1 MTRCNMQVIK
11 RDGTRQEY
19 LGSKIEKAVEKAMF
33 ATYMVMEPTMLAEP
47 FQVSLHVW
55 DVIKDLKRDVSI
67 SELEKII
74 YRKLN
79 DDGYSDAAINYIEYK
94 TKRDIARS
102 KHKLTQEFLDKYPDY
117 PEEMD
122 ELSKFVYI
130 RTYSRW
136 LPDKNRRETWKETC
150 ARAINGN
157 CSYLPTADGEPEALF
172 DNMFNLRQRISG
184 RMLWMGGTEA
194 LEKTPLAA
202 YNCSGITMDS
212 IHAFH
217 ELFYLLMVGTGV
229 GCRVL
234 KADIAKLPKFDTTKK
249 LYHVKTPVP
258 KGTTLEHTKVSN
270 YGHSVI
276 ITVGDSK
283 EGWCEALTA
292 YLTTMT
298 DNVTTSISIDY
309 SYIRPQGA
317 PLKTFGGYASGY
329 ASLKEM
335 FEKLHKIIVKEST
348 DGKLRPLNVADMCNI
363 VGQNVVAGGTRRT
376 AELIL
381 FSPDDEEMLHAKEN
395 LDPEHYFRYM
405 SNNSMYL
412 EEKPSHEQ
420 LTKIMKSIK
429 ETAEP
434 GFINVAG
441 AKDRRSDFDIVNPCV
456 TPDTQ
461 ILTKE
466 YGYVRIADCVDEDV
480 TVWNGYD
487 WSVVTPRVTGY
498 DQPMLRITLSNGNE
512 LECTDYHKFVL
523 QGDNRVKACDL
534 TVGDKL
540 EKWDFPVIPQQETI
554 VPTYDDSYIDPYI
567 HGFYAG
573 DGVTNKPLIWL
584 YGDKRKLAKIFED
597 NNCVITE
604 GEDRDTVKLPKQYS
618 KKLVPDVGDTP
629 SDRLRY
635 LAGLL
640 DSDGCVNSED
650 GALAIS
656 SVDKDF
662 LMRVSRMLNT
672 LGCHSTISKMH
683 DAGFKD
689 MPANDGTGTT
699 KEYYCQTCYRLTI
712 SAWYTKQLMDLGLQT
727 YRLELTA
734 NPNRNAS
741 RFITVTNIERIRNC
755 PTVYCFTEPKNHTG
769 IFNGIMTAQCAEI
782 LLPAKAVCNLTN
794 INVSKFID
802 ERGNVMIPQ
811 LKEAC
816 KLSARAC
823 YRLTEPELELDGWS
837 EIHHRDRL
845 IGCSITGWQD
855 AVAGTLSKS
864 DQEALLMLMK
874 MWVNDAANEYA
885 DENHRPR
892 PVLYTTVQPD
902 GTGGLISGC
911 SAGVH
916 YNHSPYYFR
925 RVRISTNSPLYQA
938 VKYLDGWQIDNEVG
952 QGDDGNTKVITF
964 PCKSKST
971 ITKYNVSAI
980 EQLEQYKMMQKF
992 YVDHNTSITVTVKDD
1007 EWDDVVDWLDNN
1019 WKYVVGISFLSLN
1032 QDYYPLMPYEECT
1045 KEQYLELKSKMA
1057 PLDPELVNKYEFELQ
1072 TVGKDFEIDESGE
1085 CEDGHCPVR

>member
-1 MTRCNMQVIK
+1 MRCNMQVIK

-55 DVIKDLKRDVSI
+55 DIVKGLDRDVSI
-67 SELEKII
+67 GELEKII

-94 TKRDIARS
+94 TKRDMARS
-102 KHKLTQEFLDKYPDY
+102 KHKLTKEFLDKYPDY
-117 PEEMD
+117 PDCMD
-122 ELSKFVYI
+122 ELAKFVYI

-136 LPDKNRRETWKETC
+136 LPEANRRETWKETC

-202 YNCSGITMDS
+202 YNCSGIVMDS
-212 IHAFH
+212 INAFH

-234 KADIAKLPKFDTTKK
+234 KEDIAKLPQFDTTKK

-258 KGTTLEHTKVSN
+258 QGTTLEHTKISN

-292 YLTTMT
+292 YLNTMT
-298 DNVTTSISIDY
+298 DNHTKSISIDY

-329 ASLKEM
+329 KSLQEM

-412 EEKPSHEQ
+412 EKKPSRDE
-420 LTKIMKSIK
+420 LAKIMKSIK
-429 ETAEP
+429 ETGEP
-434 GFINVAG
+434 GFINVVG
-441 AKDRRSDFDIVNPCV
+441 AKDRRPDFDIVNP
-456 TPDTQ
+456 
-461 ILTKE
+461 
-466 YGYVRIADCVDEDV
+466 
-480 TVWNGYD
+480 
-487 WSVVTPRVTGY
+487 
-498 DQPMLRITLSNGNE
+498 
-512 LECTDYHKFVL
+512 
-523 QGDNRVKACDL
+523 
-534 TVGDKL
+534 
-540 EKWDFPVIPQQETI
+540 
-554 VPTYDDSYIDPYI
+554 
-567 HGFYAG
+567 
-573 DGVTNKPLIWL
+573 
-584 YGDKRKLAKIFED
+584 
-597 NNCVITE
+597 
-604 GEDRDTVKLPKQYS
+604 
-618 KKLVPDVGDTP
+618 
-629 SDRLRY
+629 
-635 LAGLL
+635 
-640 DSDGCVNSED
+640 
-650 GALAIS
+650 
-656 SVDKDF
+656 
-662 LMRVSRMLNT
+662 
-672 LGCHSTISKMH
+672 
-683 DAGFKD
+683 
-689 MPANDGTGTT
+689 
-699 KEYYCQTCYRLTI
+699 
-712 SAWYTKQLMDLGLQT
+712 
-727 YRLELTA
+727 
-734 NPNRNAS
+734 
-741 RFITVTNIERIRNC
+741 
-755 PTVYCFTEPKNHTG
+755 
-769 IFNGIMTAQCAEI
+769 CAEI

-855 AVAGTLSKS
+855 AVAGNLTKPE
-864 DQEALLMLMK
+864 QEALLVLMK
-874 MWVNDAANEYA
+874 MWINDAADEYA

>member
-55 DVIKDLKRDVSI
+55 DIVKGLDRDVSI

-102 KHKLTQEFLDKYPDY
+102 KHKLTKEFLDKYPDY

-122 ELSKFVYI
+122 ELAKFVYI

-150 ARAINGN
+150 ARAVNGN
-157 CSYLPTADGEPEALF
+157 CSYLPTADGEPEKLF
-172 DNMFNLRQRISG
+172 DNMFNLRQRVSG

-194 LEKTPLAA
+194 LDKTPLAA
-202 YNCSGITMDS
+202 YNCSGMVMDS
-212 IHAFH
+212 IEAFQ

-234 KADIAKLPKFDTTKK
+234 KEDIAKLPQFDTTKK

-258 KGTTLEHTKVSN
+258 QGTLLEHTKVSN

-292 YLTTMT
+292 YLNTMA
-298 DNVTTSISIDY
+298 DNETKSISIDY

-329 ASLKEM
+329 KSLQEM

-348 DGKLRPLNVADMCNI
+348 NGKLRPLNVADMCNI

-405 SNNSMYL
+405 SNNSMFL
-412 EEKPSHEQ
+412 KEKPSKEE
-420 LTKIMKSIK
+420 LRKLMLSIK
-429 ETAEP
+429 ETGEP
-434 GFINVAG
+434 GFVNVKA
-441 AKDRRSDFDIVNPCV
+441 AKERRPDFAIVNPCCE
-456 TPDTQ
+456 
-461 ILTKE
+461 IMLT
-466 YGYVRIADCVDEDV
+466 
-480 TVWNGYD
+480 N
-487 WSVVTPRVTGY
+487 
-498 DQPMLRITLSNGNE
+498 
-512 LECTDYHKFVL
+512 
-523 QGDNRVKACDL
+523 
-534 TVGDKL
+534 
-540 EKWDFPVIPQQETI
+540 
-554 VPTYDDSYIDPYI
+554 
-567 HGFYAG
+567 
-573 DGVTNKPLIWL
+573 
-584 YGDKRKLAKIFED
+584 
-597 NNCVITE
+597 
-604 GEDRDTVKLPKQYS
+604 
-618 KKLVPDVGDTP
+618 
-629 SDRLRY
+629 
-635 LAGLL
+635 
-640 DSDGCVNSED
+640 
-650 GALAIS
+650 
-656 SVDKDF
+656 
-662 LMRVSRMLNT
+662 
-672 LGCHSTISKMH
+672 
-683 DAGFKD
+683 
-689 MPANDGTGTT
+689 
-699 KEYYCQTCYRLTI
+699 
-712 SAWYTKQLMDLGLQT
+712 
-727 YRLELTA
+727 
-734 NPNRNAS
+734 
-741 RFITVTNIERIRNC
+741 
-755 PTVYCFTEPKNHTG
+755 
-769 IFNGIMTAQCAEI
+769 
-782 LLPAKAVCNLTN
+782 KAVCNLTN

-823 YRLTEPELELDGWS
+823 YRLTEPELEIPSWS
-837 EIHHRDRL
+837 EIHRRDRL

-1007 EWDDVVDWLDNN
+1007 EWDAVVDWLDDN

-1057 PLDPELVNKYEFELQ
+1057 PLDPDLVNKYEFELQ

>member
-1 MTRCNMQVIK
+1 MMRCNMQIIK

-19 LGSKIEKAVEKAMF
+19 LGSKIEKAVEQAMF

-55 DVIKDLKRDVSI
+55 DVVKDLKRDISI

-122 ELSKFVYI
+122 ELAKFVYI

-157 CSYLPTADGEPEALF
+157 CSYLPTEDGEPEKLF
-172 DNMFNLRQRISG
+172 DNMFNLRQRVSG

-202 YNCSGITMDS
+202 YNCSGIVMDS
-212 IHAFH
+212 IRSFH

-234 KADIAKLPKFDTTKK
+234 KEDIAKLPQFDTSKK

-258 KGTTLEHTKVSN
+258 QGTLLEHTKVSN

-292 YLTTMT
+292 YLNTMADNTTK
-298 DNVTTSISIDY
+298 SISIDY

-329 ASLKEM
+329 KSLQEM
-335 FEKLHKIIVKEST
+335 FEKLNKIIVKEST
-348 DGKLRPLNVADMCNI
+348 NGKLRPLNVADMCNI

-412 EEKPSHEQ
+412 EEKPSREQ

-434 GFINVAG
+434 GFINVQA
-441 AKDRRSDFDIVNPCV
+441 AKERRADFAIVNPC
-456 TPDTQ
+456 
-461 ILTKE
+461 
-466 YGYVRIADCVDEDV
+466 
-480 TVWNGYD
+480 
-487 WSVVTPRVTGY
+487 
-498 DQPMLRITLSNGNE
+498 
-512 LECTDYHKFVL
+512 
-523 QGDNRVKACDL
+523 
-534 TVGDKL
+534 
-540 EKWDFPVIPQQETI
+540 
-554 VPTYDDSYIDPYI
+554 
-567 HGFYAG
+567 
-573 DGVTNKPLIWL
+573 
-584 YGDKRKLAKIFED
+584 
-597 NNCVITE
+597 
-604 GEDRDTVKLPKQYS
+604 
-618 KKLVPDVGDTP
+618 
-629 SDRLRY
+629 
-635 LAGLL
+635 
-640 DSDGCVNSED
+640 
-650 GALAIS
+650 
-656 SVDKDF
+656 
-662 LMRVSRMLNT
+662 
-672 LGCHSTISKMH
+672 
-683 DAGFKD
+683 
-689 MPANDGTGTT
+689 
-699 KEYYCQTCYRLTI
+699 
-712 SAWYTKQLMDLGLQT
+712 
-727 YRLELTA
+727 
-734 NPNRNAS
+734 
-741 RFITVTNIERIRNC
+741 
-755 PTVYCFTEPKNHTG
+755 
-769 IFNGIMTAQCAEI
+769 AEI
-782 LLPAKAVCNLTN
+782 MLPNKAVCNLTN

-816 KLSARAC
+816 RLSARAC

-916 YNHSPYYFR
+916 YNHAPYYFR

-952 QGDDGNTKVITF
+952 QDDDGNTKVITF

-1057 PLDPELVNKYEFELQ
+1057 PLDPKLVNKYEFELQ

>member
-1 MTRCNMQVIK
+1 MQVIK
-11 RDGTRQEY
+11 RDGTLEDY
-19 LGSKIEKAVEKAMF
+19 NGSKIEKAVEKAMF
-33 ATYMVMEPTMLAEP
+33 ATYLAMEPTMLAEP
-47 FQVSLHVW
+47 FRVSLHVW
-55 DVIKDLKRDVSI
+55 DIVKDLSHNITIHDIER
-67 SELEKII
+67 LI
-74 YRKLN
+74 YSKLT
-79 DDGYSDAAINYIEYK
+79 DDGYTDAAINYIEYK
-94 TKRDIARS
+94 TKRDMARS

-117 PEEMD
+117 PECMD
-122 ELSKFVYI
+122 ELAKFVYI

-157 CSYLPTADGEPEALF
+157 CSYLPTEDGEPEKLF

-202 YNCSGITMDS
+202 YNCSGMVMDS
-212 IHAFH
+212 MNAFQ

-234 KADIAKLPKFDTTKK
+234 KEDIDKLPRFCTDKK
-249 LYHVKTPVP
+249 LYHVKSPIP
-258 KGTTLEHTKVSN
+258 QGATLEHTKASK
-270 YGHSVI
+270 YGNSLI

-283 EGWCEALTA
+283 EGWCEALNE
-292 YLTTMT
+292 YLIAMT
-298 DNVTTSISIDY
+298 DTTIKSISLDY

-317 PLKTFGGYASGY
+317 PLKTFGGYASGFK
-329 ASLKEM
+329 SLKEM
-335 FEKLHKIIVKEST
+335 FEKIHKIIVKEST
-348 DGKLRPLNVADMCNI
+348 NGKLRPLNVADMCNI
-363 VGQNVVAGGTRRT
+363 IGQNVVAGGTRRT

-412 EEKPSHEQ
+412 EAKPSHEK

-429 ETAEP
+429 ETGEP
-434 GFINVAG
+434 AFINVDG
-441 AKDRRSDFDIVNPCV
+441 AKTRRADFAIVNPCV

-466 YGYVRIADCVDEDV
+466 YGYARIADCVDEDV

-523 QGDNRVKACDL
+523 QGDNRVTACDL

-554 VPTYDDSYIDPYI
+554 VPTYNDSYIDPYI

-650 GALAIS
+650 GSLAIS

-712 SAWYTKQLMDLGLQT
+712 SAWYTKQLMDLGLHT

-769 IFNGIMTAQCAEI
+769 IFNGVMTAQCSEI
-782 LLPAKAVCNLTN
+782 LLPNKAVCNLTN

-823 YRLTEPELELDGWS
+823 YRLTEPELELEGWS

-855 AVAGTLSKS
+855 AVAGVLSHEE
-864 DQEALLMLMK
+864 QALLLSLMK
-874 MWVNDAANEYA
+874 NWINEFANEYA

-938 VKYLDGWQIDNEVG
+938 VKHLDGWQIDNEVG
-952 QGDDGNTKVITF
+952 QDDDGNTKVITF

-980 EQLEQYKMMQKF
+980 EQLEQYKMMQTF

-1007 EWDDVVDWLDNN
+1007 EWGDVVDWLDNN
-1019 WKYVVGISFLSLN
+1019 WDYVVGISFLSLN

>member
-1 MTRCNMQVIK
+1 MQVIK
-11 RDGTRQEY
+11 RDGTTEEY
-19 LGSKIEKAVEKAMF
+19 LGQKIERAVEKAMF
-33 ATYMVMEPTMLAEP
+33 ATYLVMEPTMLAEP
-47 FQVSLHVW
+47 FQVSLYVW
-55 DVIKDLKRDVSI
+55 DIIKDAKEPISI
-67 SELEKII
+67 KQLENII
-74 YRKLN
+74 FRKLT
-79 DDGYSDAAINYIEYK
+79 DDGYTDAAVNYIEYK
-94 TKRDIARS
+94 TKRDMERS

-117 PEEMD
+117 PDCMD
-122 ELSKFVYI
+122 ELAKFVYI

-234 KADIAKLPKFDTTKK
+234 KEDIAKLPQFDTTKK

-298 DNVTTSISIDY
+298 DNLTTSISIDY

-335 FEKLHKIIVKEST
+335 FEKLHKIITKEST
-348 DGKLRPLNVADMCNI
+348 NGKLRPLNVADMCNI
-363 VGQNVVAGGTRRT
+363 IGQNVVAGGTRRT

-412 EEKPSHEQ
+412 EEKPSREQ

-434 GFINVAG
+434 GFINVQA
-441 AKDRRSDFDIVNPCV
+441 AKERRADFAIVNPC
-456 TPDTQ
+456 
-461 ILTKE
+461 
-466 YGYVRIADCVDEDV
+466 
-480 TVWNGYD
+480 
-487 WSVVTPRVTGY
+487 
-498 DQPMLRITLSNGNE
+498 
-512 LECTDYHKFVL
+512 
-523 QGDNRVKACDL
+523 
-534 TVGDKL
+534 
-540 EKWDFPVIPQQETI
+540 
-554 VPTYDDSYIDPYI
+554 
-567 HGFYAG
+567 
-573 DGVTNKPLIWL
+573 
-584 YGDKRKLAKIFED
+584 
-597 NNCVITE
+597 
-604 GEDRDTVKLPKQYS
+604 
-618 KKLVPDVGDTP
+618 
-629 SDRLRY
+629 
-635 LAGLL
+635 
-640 DSDGCVNSED
+640 
-650 GALAIS
+650 
-656 SVDKDF
+656 
-662 LMRVSRMLNT
+662 
-672 LGCHSTISKMH
+672 
-683 DAGFKD
+683 
-689 MPANDGTGTT
+689 
-699 KEYYCQTCYRLTI
+699 
-712 SAWYTKQLMDLGLQT
+712 
-727 YRLELTA
+727 
-734 NPNRNAS
+734 
-741 RFITVTNIERIRNC
+741 
-755 PTVYCFTEPKNHTG
+755 
-769 IFNGIMTAQCAEI
+769 AEI
-782 LLPAKAVCNLTN
+782 MLPNKAVCNLTN

-816 KLSARAC
+816 RLSARAC

-864 DQEALLMLMK
+864 DQEVLLMLMK

-980 EQLEQYKMMQKF
+980 EQLEQYKMMQTC
-992 YVDHNTSITVTVKDD
+992 YVDHNTSITVTVKDN
-1007 EWDDVVDWLDNN
+1007 EWDDVIDWLDKN
-1019 WKYVVGISFLSLN
+1019 WDCVVGISFLSLN

>member
-1 MTRCNMQVIK
+1 MEVIK
-11 RDGTRQEY
+11 RDGTKESY
-19 LGSKIEKAVEKAMF
+19 DCSKIEKAVEKAMF
-33 ATYMVMEPTMLAEP
+33 ATYKYMEPVMLSEP
-47 FQVSLHVW
+47 FTVSLYVW
-55 DVIKDLKRDVSI
+55 DVIKDVKEPVSI
-67 SELEKII
+67 KQLENII
-74 YRKLN
+74 FRKLT
-79 DDGYSDAAINYIEYK
+79 DDGYSDAAVNYIEYK
-94 TKRDIARS
+94 TKRDIERS
-102 KHKLTQEFLDKYPDY
+102 KHKLTQDFLDKYPDY
-117 PEEMD
+117 PDCMD
-122 ELSKFVYI
+122 ELAKFVYI

-157 CSYLPTADGEPEALF
+157 CSYLPTEDGEPEKLF

-194 LEKTPLAA
+194 LDKTPLAA
-202 YNCSGITMDS
+202 YNCSGIVMDN
-212 IHAFH
+212 INAFH

-234 KADIAKLPKFDTTKK
+234 KEDVAKLPQFDTSKK

-258 KGTTLEHTKVSN
+258 QGTTLERTKVSN
-270 YGHSVI
+270 YGNSII

-292 YLTTMT
+292 YLNTMADYTTK
-298 DNVTTSISIDY
+298 SISIDY

-329 ASLKEM
+329 VSLKEM
-335 FEKLHKIIVKEST
+335 FEKLNKIITEEST
-348 DGKLRPLNVADMCNI
+348 NGKLRPLNVSDMCNI

-412 EEKPSHEQ
+412 EDKP
-420 LTKIMKSIK
+420 TKEELRKLMLSIK
-429 ETAEP
+429 ETGEP
-434 GFINVAG
+434 GFINVKA
-441 AKDRRSDFDIVNPCV
+441 AKERRADFAIVNPCCEI
-456 TPDTQ
+456 
-461 ILTKE
+461 IL
-466 YGYVRIADCVDEDV
+466 
-480 TVWNGYD
+480 
-487 WSVVTPRVTGY
+487 
-498 DQPMLRITLSNGNE
+498 
-512 LECTDYHKFVL
+512 
-523 QGDNRVKACDL
+523 
-534 TVGDKL
+534 
-540 EKWDFPVIPQQETI
+540 
-554 VPTYDDSYIDPYI
+554 
-567 HGFYAG
+567 
-573 DGVTNKPLIWL
+573 
-584 YGDKRKLAKIFED
+584 
-597 NNCVITE
+597 
-604 GEDRDTVKLPKQYS
+604 
-618 KKLVPDVGDTP
+618 
-629 SDRLRY
+629 
-635 LAGLL
+635 
-640 DSDGCVNSED
+640 
-650 GALAIS
+650 
-656 SVDKDF
+656 
-662 LMRVSRMLNT
+662 
-672 LGCHSTISKMH
+672 
-683 DAGFKD
+683 
-689 MPANDGTGTT
+689 
-699 KEYYCQTCYRLTI
+699 
-712 SAWYTKQLMDLGLQT
+712 
-727 YRLELTA
+727 
-734 NPNRNAS
+734 PN
-741 RFITVTNIERIRNC
+741 
-755 PTVYCFTEPKNHTG
+755 
-769 IFNGIMTAQCAEI
+769 
-782 LLPAKAVCNLTN
+782 KAVCNLTN

-802 ERGNVMIPQ
+802 ERGNVMMSQ

-823 YRLTEPELELDGWS
+823 YRLTEPELELEGWS

-855 AVAGTLSKS
+855 AVADNITKLEQGV
-864 DQEALLMLMK
+864 LLTLMK
-874 MWVNDAANEYA
+874 TWIKDAANEYA
-885 DENHRPR
+885 DENNRPR

-952 QGDDGNTKVITF
+952 QDDNGNTKVITF
-964 PCKSKST
+964 PCKSNSR

-980 EQLEQYKMMQKF
+980 EQLEQYKMMQTH

-1007 EWDDVVDWLDNN
+1007 EWDAVTDWLDKN
-1019 WKYVVGISFLSLN
+1019 WDCVVGISFLSLT

-1045 KEQYLELKSKMA
+1045 EKQYLELKSKMV
-1057 PLDPELVNKYEFELQ
+1057 PFDQELVNKYEFELQ

>member
-1 MTRCNMQVIK
+1 MQVIK

-33 ATYMVMEPTMLAEP
+33 ATYMAMEPTMLAEP

-55 DVIKDLKRDVSI
+55 DVVKDLKRDVSI

-79 DDGYSDAAINYIEYK
+79 DDGYSDAAIKYIEYK
-94 TKRDIARS
+94 TKRDIQRS
-102 KHKLTQEFLDKYPDY
+102 KHKLTDEFLAQYPDY

-122 ELSKFVYI
+122 ELAKFVYI

-150 ARAINGN
+150 ARAVNGN
-157 CSYLPTADGEPEALF
+157 CSYLPTEDGEPEKLF
-172 DNMFNLRQRISG
+172 DNMFYFRQRVSG

-194 LEKTPLAA
+194 LDKTPLAA
-202 YNCSGITMDS
+202 YNCSGMVMDS
-212 IHAFH
+212 LKAFE

-234 KADIAKLPKFDTTKK
+234 KEDIAKLPHFHTDKEI
-249 LYHVKTPVP
+249 YHVKTPVP
-258 KGTTLEHTKVSN
+258 QGSTLEHTNAKR
-270 YGHSVI
+270 YGNSLV

-283 EGWCEALTA
+283 EGWCEALGE
-292 YLTTMT
+292 YLNGMT
-298 DNVTTSISIDY
+298 DVTLHSISLDY

-317 PLKTFGGYASGY
+317 PLKTFGGYASGFK
-329 ASLKEM
+329 SLKEM
-335 FEKLHKIIVKEST
+335 FDKLHKIITKEST
-348 DGKLRPLNVADMCNI
+348 DGKLRPLNVSDMCNI
-363 VGQNVVAGGTRRT
+363 IGQNVVAGGTRRT

-412 EEKPSHEQ
+412 EEKPSREQ

-434 GFINVAG
+434 GFINVQA
-441 AKDRRSDFDIVNPCV
+441 AKERRADFAIVNPCV

-466 YGYVRIADCVDEDV
+466 YGYARIADCVDEDV

-640 DSDGCVNSED
+640 DSDGCVSSED

-769 IFNGIMTAQCAEI
+769 IFNGVMTAQCAEI

-802 ERGNVMIPQ
+802 ERGNVIIPQ

-816 KLSARAC
+816 RLSARAC

-837 EIHHRDRL
+837 EIHRRDRL

-855 AVAGTLSKS
+855 AVSGNLSKS

-874 MWVNDAANEYA
+874 MWINEAANEYA
-885 DENHRPR
+885 DENQSPR

-902 GTGGLISGC
+902 GTGGLISNC

-916 YNHSPYYFR
+916 YNHSPYYYR

-938 VKYLDGWQIDNEVG
+938 VKHLKGWQIDNEVG
-952 QGDDGNTKVITF
+952 QDDNGNTKVITF
-964 PCKSKST
+964 PCKSKSLT
-971 ITKYNVSAI
+971 TKNNVSAL
-980 EQLEQYKMMQKF
+980 EQLEQYKMMQRY

-1007 EWDDVVDWLDNN
+1007 EWDDVVDWLDEN
-1019 WKYVVGISFLSLN
+1019 WQYVVGISFLSLN
-1032 QDYYPLMPYEECT
+1032 QTYYPLMPYEECT
-1045 KEQYLELKSKMA
+1045 KEQYIELKEKME
-1057 PLDPELVNKYEFELQ
+1057 PLDHELVNRYEFELQ

>member
-1 MTRCNMQVIK
+1 MEVIK
-11 RDGTRQEY
+11 RDGTKESY
-19 LGSKIEKAVEKAMF
+19 NSNKIEKAVEKAMF
-33 ATYMVMEPTMLAEP
+33 ATYKYMEPKMLSEP
-47 FQVSLHVW
+47 FAVSLYVW
-55 DVIKDLKRDVSI
+55 DVIKDVKEPVSI
-67 SELEKII
+67 KQLENII
-74 YRKLN
+74 FRKLT
-79 DDGYSDAAINYIEYK
+79 DDDYSDAAVNYIEYK
-94 TKRDIARS
+94 TKRDMARS
-102 KHKLTQEFLDKYPDY
+102 KHKLTQDFLDKYPDY
-117 PEEMD
+117 PDCMD
-122 ELSKFVYI
+122 ELAKFVYI

-157 CSYLPTADGEPEALF
+157 CSYLPTEDGEPEKLF

-194 LEKTPLAA
+194 LDKTPLAA
-202 YNCSGITMDS
+202 YNCSGIVIDN
-212 IHAFH
+212 INAFH

-234 KADIAKLPKFDTTKK
+234 KEDIAKLPQFDTAKK

-258 KGTTLEHTKVSN
+258 QGTTLERTKVSN
-270 YGHSVI
+270 YGNSII

-292 YLTTMT
+292 YLNTMADNTTK
-298 DNVTTSISIDY
+298 SISIDY
-309 SYIRPQGA
+309 SYIRPKGA

-329 ASLKEM
+329 TSLKEM
-335 FEKLHKIIVKEST
+335 FEKLHKIIIKEST

-412 EEKPSHEQ
+412 EDKPSREE
-420 LTKIMKSIK
+420 LAKIMKSIK
-429 ETAEP
+429 ETGEP
-434 GFINVAG
+434 AFINVEA
-441 AKDRRSDFDIVNPCV
+441 AKNRRPDFEICNPCV
-456 TPDTQ
+456 SGDTK

-466 YGYVRIADCVDEDV
+466 YGYIAIEDVVDTDV
-480 TVWNGYD
+480 TVWNGYE
-487 WSVVTPRVTGY
+487 WSVTTPRVTGY
-498 DQPMLRITLSNGNE
+498 NQPMFKIKFSNGSE
-512 LECTDYHKFVL
+512 LKCTDYHTFVL
-523 QGDNRVKACDL
+523 KNDERVKAKQL
-534 TVGDKL
+534 NAGDKL
-540 EKWDFPVIPQQETI
+540 AKWDFPVIKQQENI
-554 VPTYDDSYIDPYI
+554 LPVYNEYDKPYV

-573 DGVTNKPLIWL
+573 DGVTNQPIIWL
-584 YGDKRKLAKIFED
+584 YGDKRNLGDIFSDFGCEVRAG
-597 NNCVITE
+597 NE
-604 GEDRDTVKLPKQYS
+604 RDTVKTPKVLS
-618 KKLVPDVGDTP
+618 KKIVPGVGD
-629 SDRLRY
+629 SIEYRLEY

-640 DSDGCVNSED
+640 DSDGCINSPD
-650 GALAIS
+650 GSVAITS
-656 SVDKDF
+656 IDKDF
-662 LMRVSRMLNT
+662 LIRVSQMLNT
-672 LGCHSTISKMH
+672 LGCHTYISLMRDGGPKM
-683 DAGFKD
+683 
-689 MPANDGTGTT
+689 MPANDGTGLY
-699 KEYYCQTCYRLTI
+699 KEYTCQPCYRLTI
-712 SAWYTKQLMDLGLQT
+712 SAWYVQHLLKLGLHT
-727 YRLELTA
+727 FRLNLQCK
-734 NPNRNAS
+734 PNRNAS
-741 RFITVTNIERIRNC
+741 RFITVTDIERIDNC
-755 PTVYCFTEPKNHTG
+755 PTVYCFTEQKNHTG
-769 IFNGIMTAQCAEI
+769 IFNGVMTGQCAEI
-782 LLPAKAVCNLTN
+782 LLPSKAVCNLTN

-802 ERGNVMIPQ
+802 ERGNVMVAQ

-823 YRLTEPELELDGWS
+823 YRLTEPELELEGWS

-855 AVAGTLSKS
+855 AVADNITKLEQGV
-864 DQEALLMLMK
+864 LLTLMK
-874 MWVNDAANEYA
+874 TWIKDAANEYA
-885 DENHRPR
+885 DENNRPR

-952 QGDDGNTKVITF
+952 QDDNGNTKVITF
-964 PCKSKST
+964 PCKSNSR

-980 EQLEQYKMMQKF
+980 EQLEQYKMMQTH
-992 YVDHNTSITVTVKDD
+992 YVDHNTSITVTVRDD
-1007 EWDDVVDWLDNN
+1007 EWDDVTDWLDKN
-1019 WKYVVGISFLSLN
+1019 WDCVVGISFLSLN

-1045 KEQYLELKSKMA
+1045 EKQYLELKSKMA
-1057 PLDPELVNKYEFELQ
+1057 PFDQELVNKYEFELQ

>member
-1 MTRCNMQVIK
+1 MRCNMQVIK

-55 DVIKDLKRDVSI
+55 DVVKDLKRDVSI
-67 SELEKII
+67 GELEKII

-102 KHKLTQEFLDKYPDY
+102 KHKLTKAFLDKYPDY

-122 ELSKFVYI
+122 ELAKFVYI

-136 LPDKNRRETWKETC
+136 LPEENRRETWKETC

-202 YNCSGITMDS
+202 YNCSGIVMDS
-212 IHAFH
+212 IRSFH

-234 KADIAKLPKFDTTKK
+234 KEDIAKLPQFDTSKK

-258 KGTTLEHTKVSN
+258 QGTLLEHTKVSN

-292 YLTTMT
+292 YLNTMADNTTK
-298 DNVTTSISIDY
+298 SISVDY

-329 ASLKEM
+329 KSLQEM
-335 FEKLHKIIVKEST
+335 FEKLNKIIVKEST
-348 DGKLRPLNVADMCNI
+348 NGKLRPLNVADMCNI

-412 EEKPSHEQ
+412 EEKPSREQ

-434 GFINVAG
+434 GFINVQA
-441 AKDRRSDFDIVNPCV
+441 AKERRADFAIVNPC
-456 TPDTQ
+456 
-461 ILTKE
+461 
-466 YGYVRIADCVDEDV
+466 
-480 TVWNGYD
+480 
-487 WSVVTPRVTGY
+487 
-498 DQPMLRITLSNGNE
+498 
-512 LECTDYHKFVL
+512 
-523 QGDNRVKACDL
+523 
-534 TVGDKL
+534 
-540 EKWDFPVIPQQETI
+540 
-554 VPTYDDSYIDPYI
+554 
-567 HGFYAG
+567 
-573 DGVTNKPLIWL
+573 
-584 YGDKRKLAKIFED
+584 
-597 NNCVITE
+597 
-604 GEDRDTVKLPKQYS
+604 
-618 KKLVPDVGDTP
+618 
-629 SDRLRY
+629 
-635 LAGLL
+635 
-640 DSDGCVNSED
+640 
-650 GALAIS
+650 
-656 SVDKDF
+656 
-662 LMRVSRMLNT
+662 
-672 LGCHSTISKMH
+672 
-683 DAGFKD
+683 
-689 MPANDGTGTT
+689 
-699 KEYYCQTCYRLTI
+699 
-712 SAWYTKQLMDLGLQT
+712 
-727 YRLELTA
+727 
-734 NPNRNAS
+734 
-741 RFITVTNIERIRNC
+741 
-755 PTVYCFTEPKNHTG
+755 
-769 IFNGIMTAQCAEI
+769 AEI
-782 LLPAKAVCNLTN
+782 MLPNKAVCNLTN

-816 KLSARAC
+816 RLSARAC

-916 YNHSPYYFR
+916 YNHSPYYYR

-980 EQLEQYKMMQKF
+980 EQLEQYKMMQKY

-1007 EWDDVVDWLDNN
+1007 EWDAVVDWLDNN